1 MRSKNQKLNL
11 FSLQK
16 RKTVFIQFSLGKNL
30 IHGHTPT
37 IKERSEAT
45 FIVDNFT
52 LFRKSPL
59 LVEKMYSLLRPS
71 NSLNIILKPTKEQ
84 LETVRIIAEGM
95 IQ

>member
-1 MRSKNQKLNL
+1 MRNKTLNL
-11 FSLQK
+11 FNLLHK
-16 RKTVFIQFSLGKNL
+16 KTVFIEFSLGKNL

-37 IKERSEAT
+37 QKERSQAT

-52 LFRKSPL
+52 LFRKNPL

-71 NSLNIILKPTKEQ
+71 NSLDIILKPTKEQ

>member
-1 MRSKNQKLNL
+1 MRNKTLNL
-11 FSLQK
+11 FNLLHK
-16 RKTVFIQFSLGKNL
+16 KTVFIEFSLGKNL

-37 IKERSEAT
+37 IKERSQAT

-52 LFRKSPL
+52 LFRKNPL

-71 NSLNIILKPTKEQ
+71 NSLDIILKPTKEQ

>member
-1 MRSKNQKLNL
+1 MRNKTLNL
-11 FSLQK
+11 FNLLHK
-16 RKTVFIQFSLGKNL
+16 KTVFIEFSLGKNL

-37 IKERSEAT
+37 QKERSQAT

-71 NSLNIILKPTKEQ
+71 NSLDIILKPTKEQ

>member
-1 MRSKNQKLNL
+1 MRNKNQKLNL

-45 FIVDNFT
+45 FIVDNFI

-71 NSLNIILKPTKEQ
+71 ALNIILKPTEEQ

>member
-1 MRSKNQKLNL
+1 MRNKTLNL
-11 FSLQK
+11 FNLLHK
-16 RKTVFIQFSLGKNL
+16 KTVFIEFSLGKNL

-37 IKERSEAT
+37 QKERSQAT

-52 LFRKSPL
+52 LFRKNPL

-71 NSLNIILKPTKEQ
+71 NSLDIILKPTKEQ

-95 IQ
+95 IK

>member
-1 MRSKNQKLNL
+1 MRNKTLNL
-11 FSLQK
+11 FNLLHK
-16 RKTVFIQFSLGKNL
+16 KTVFIEFSLGKNL

-37 IKERSEAT
+37 QKERSQAT

-71 NSLNIILKPTKEQ
+71 NSLDIILKPTKEQ
-84 LETVRIIAEGM
+84 LETVRIIAEEM
-95 IQ
+95 I

>member
-1 MRSKNQKLNL
+1 MRNKTLNL
-11 FSLQK
+11 FNLLHK
-16 RKTVFIQFSLGKNL
+16 KTVFIEFSLGKNL

-37 IKERSEAT
+37 QKERSQAT

-52 LFRKSPL
+52 LFRKHPL

-71 NSLNIILKPTKEQ
+71 NSLDIILKPTKEQ

-95 IQ
+95 I

>member
-1 MRSKNQKLNL
+1 MRNKTLNL
-11 FSLQK
+11 FNLLHK
-16 RKTVFIQFSLGKNL
+16 KTVFIEFSLGKNL

-37 IKERSEAT
+37 QKERSQAT

-52 LFRKSPL
+52 LFRKNPL

-71 NSLNIILKPTKEQ
+71 NSLDIILKPTKEQ

-95 IQ
+95 I

>member
-1 MRSKNQKLNL
+1 MRNKTLNL
-11 FSLQK
+11 FNLLHK
-16 RKTVFIQFSLGKNL
+16 KTVFIEFSLGKNL

-37 IKERSEAT
+37 IKERSQAT

-71 NSLNIILKPTKEQ
+71 NSLDIILKPTKEQ

>member
-1 MRSKNQKLNL
+1 MRNKTLNL
-11 FSLQK
+11 FNLLHK
-16 RKTVFIQFSLGKNL
+16 KTVFIEFSLGKNL

-37 IKERSEAT
+37 QKERSQAT

-71 NSLNIILKPTKEQ
+71 NSLDIILKPTKEQ

-95 IQ
+95 I

>member
-1 MRSKNQKLNL
+1 MRNKTLNL
-11 FSLQK
+11 FNLLHK
-16 RKTVFIQFSLGKNL
+16 KTVFIEFSLGKNL

-37 IKERSEAT
+37 QKEISQAT

-52 LFRKSPL
+52 LFRKNPL

-71 NSLNIILKPTKEQ
+71 NSLDIILKPTKEQ

-95 IQ
+95 I

>member
-1 MRSKNQKLNL
+1 MRNKTLNL
-11 FSLQK
+11 FNLLRK
-16 RKTVFIQFSLGKNL
+16 KTVFIEFSLGKNL

-37 IKERSEAT
+37 QKERSQAT

-52 LFRKSPL
+52 LFRKNPL

-71 NSLNIILKPTKEQ
+71 KSFEIILKPTKEQ

-95 IQ
+95 I